1 MRNKTSTLVKDSAF
15 NIANLTMRKVLDIL
29 TIVTS
34 ILTLSII
41 GTGFF
46 TYRYVTSDGF
56 KEKVLEKVMGQV
68 SGLMPDMLN
77 NALPD
82 MTGGSIPIKK
92 PDMKF

>member
-41 GTGFF
+41 GTGFL
-46 TYRYVTSDGF
+46 TYRYVTSDDF
-56 KEKVLEKVMGQV
+56 KEKVMEKVMGQV
-68 SGLMPDMLN
+68 SGLMPDVLGD
-77 NALPD
+77 ALPKT
-82 MTGGSIPIKK
+82 TGKSIPFPLKK
-92 PDMKF
+92 

>member
-1 MRNKTSTLVKDSAF
+1 
-15 NIANLTMRKVLDIL
+15 MRKFLDIL

-46 TYRYVTSDGF
+46 TYKYVTSDGF

-68 SGLMPDMLN
+68 SGLMPDVLD
-77 NALPD
+77 NALPKT
-82 MTGGSIPIKK
+82 TGNSIPFPLKK
-92 PDMKF
+92 

>member
-1 MRNKTSTLVKDSAF
+1 
-15 NIANLTMRKVLDIL
+15 MRKFLDII

-68 SGLMPDMLN
+68 SGLMPDVLD
-77 NALPD
+77 NALPKT
-82 MTGGSIPIKK
+82 TGKSIPFPLKK
-92 PDMKF
+92 

>member
-1 MRNKTSTLVKDSAF
+1 MWAIAL
-15 NIANLTMRKVLDIL
+15 NICIFTMRKLLDIL

-46 TYRYVTSDGF
+46 TYRYVTSDNF

>member
-1 MRNKTSTLVKDSAF
+1 MLIKDIALK
-15 NIANLTMRKVLDIL
+15 IANLTMRKLLDIL

-56 KEKVLEKVMGQV
+56 KKKVMENVMGQV
-68 SGLMPDMLN
+68 SGLMPDVLE
-77 NALPD
+77 NALPE
-82 MTGGSIPIKK
+82 MTGGSIPIEK
-92 PDMKF
+92 PDIKF

>member
-1 MRNKTSTLVKDSAF
+1 MWAIAL
-15 NIANLTMRKVLDIL
+15 NICIFIMRKLLDIL

-68 SGLMPDMLN
+68 SGLMPDVLDK
-77 NALPD
+77 AIPD
-82 MTGGSIPIKK
+82 MTGGSIPIEK
-92 PDMKF
+92 PDIKF

>member
-1 MRNKTSTLVKDSAF
+1 
-15 NIANLTMRKVLDIL
+15 MRKTLDIL

-46 TYRYVTSDGF
+46 TYKYLTSDGF
-56 KEKVLEKVMGQV
+56 KKQAIEKIMGQV
-68 SGLMPDMLN
+68 SELIPDLLDEAIPN
-77 NALPD
+77 

-92 PDMKF
+92 PDMKFTK

>member
-1 MRNKTSTLVKDSAF
+1 
-15 NIANLTMRKVLDIL
+15 MRKLLDIL

-68 SGLMPDMLN
+68 SGLMPDVLN
-77 NALPD
+77 NSLPKT
-82 MTGGSIPIKK
+82 TGKPIPLPFKK
-92 PDMKF
+92 